1 MKMRRIMKFQV
12 TTITIEHGKMT
23 DDKIEEIVS
32 KLFDNM
38 NIENQSNIISYSYKT
53 NNHNHRIN

>member
-1 MKMRRIMKFQV
+1 MKFQV

-23 DDKIEEIVS
+23 DDKIEEMVS

-38 NIENQSNIISYSYKT
+38 SIEDQSNIISYSYKT